1 MSAQALYLLLLLA
14 LPCHF
19 LPTMAMYI
27 YRHQLRRFARNLSTA
42 VDGCPNRGFAKRY
55 PAAATQVLTV
65 PPFSYDEVIANPS
78 HPFVSPGQDESLE
91 RYIKWRGWNIN
102 SILSEHDLENESI
115 REAAIGL
122 LSHPLTFPLTLGR
135 HLTTLLS
142 NKEAARICCVGARAE
157 CTLPNKYWREL
168 LIGTLA
174 IDTESDAM
182 AISRLD
188 LSATLTTIDFVGPD
202 VPTQLKSKTIT
213 LDDDESTPKQ
223 LPKRELTMNFH
234 SLHLHEVV
242 LKILKS
248 QPESST
254 EQIKNVWDGFVLF
267 NPGLGHPNLT
277 KHWKPT
283 LKFLIGTGKPILF
296 TAHSTID
303 AERDRQVLEKS
314 LADCDDDRIV
324 QYLVNSYA
332 SRMEF
337 VDPFSKDHVLSPNH
351 SYFLLK

>member
-1 MSAQALYLLLLLA
+1 MS
-14 LPCHF
+14 
-19 LPTMAMYI
+19 TMAMHI

-42 VDGCPNRGFAKRY
+42 VDGCPNRGFAKRH

-91 RYIKWRGWNIN
+91 RYVKWRGWNIN
-102 SILSEHDLENESI
+102 SILSEHDLDNESI
-115 REAAIGL
+115 SEAAIGL

-135 HLTTLLS
+135 HWTPLSS
-142 NKEAARICCVGARAE
+142 NKEAARLCCVGARAE
-157 CTLPNKYWREL
+157 CTLPNKYWSEL

-174 IDTESDAM
+174 IDTEEFDA
-182 AISRLD
+182 
-188 LSATLTTIDFVGPD
+188 TIDFVGPD
-202 VPTQLKSKTIT
+202 VPTQLKSKTIA

-223 LPKRELTMNFH
+223 LPKCELTMNFH
-234 SLHLHEVV
+234 SLYLHEVV

-303 AERDRQVLEKS
+303 AERDRQVLQKS

-324 QYLVNSYA
+324 QYLVNPYA